1 MKMMSWSRYH
11 CLSRSLMRAERQQ
24 RLARIHRIRHRRQA
38 LIRIGVLPQLAPSIS
53 TPTAAS
59 PTPADLSA
67 ADPSASDPGASEPIV
82 SYW

>member
-24 RLARIHRIRHRRQA
+24 RLARIHRIRRQA
-38 LIRIGVLPQLAPSIS
+38 LIRIGVPPQLAPSIS
-53 TPTAAS
+53 TPTAAI

-67 ADPSASDPGASEPIV
+67 ADPSASDPSASEPIV